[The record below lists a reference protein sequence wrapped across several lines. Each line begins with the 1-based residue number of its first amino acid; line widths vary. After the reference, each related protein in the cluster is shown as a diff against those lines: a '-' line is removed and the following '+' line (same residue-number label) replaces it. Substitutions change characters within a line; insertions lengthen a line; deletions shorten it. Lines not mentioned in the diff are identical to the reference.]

1 MEGWKGGSREP
12 LLGLPWGIQG
22 LGRVGFLVASSYCF
36 PSRGKI
42 GCNGRHDLDSTLV
55 ELDIGGEGRRKGETV
70 ISWLL
75 GRMARRETDR
85 IVRVMENLGREV
97 EQWMDIGSGSK

>member
-1 MEGWKGGSREP
+1 MGRRFERGASSWSP
-12 LLGLPWGIQG
+12 LGNT
-22 LGRVGFLVASSYCF
+22 RVGEGRFLVASSYCF

-70 ISWLL
+70 ISSYLEGWLGEKL
-75 GRMARRETDR
+75 
-85 IVRVMENLGREV
+85 IVSRVMENLGREV
-97 EQWMDIGSGSK
+97 EQWMDIGGGVK

>member
-97 EQWMDIGSGSK
+97 EQWRGGSK